1 MDEAMR
7 RIVWMIL
14 VGVLC
19 AWSIASC
26 GPRDECEEAADKL
39 VSECEFSGYVLES
52 TIGECK
58 DVRKCRAECV
68 NDHSCTEVLESGD
81 PSFARCLSDCTPVE

>member
-1 MDEAMR
+1 M
-7 RIVWMIL
+7 
-14 VGVLC
+14 VL
-19 AWSIASC
+19 ATMVAASVASSC

-68 NDHSCTEVLESGD
+68 NDHSCSEVLEAGD
-81 PSFARCLSDCTPVE
+81 PSFSRCLSDCTPVEP

>member
-1 MDEAMR
+1 MFTTIMGAG
-7 RIVWMIL
+7 L
-14 VGVLC
+14 VL
-19 AWSIASC
+19 ALTIPSC

-39 VSECEFSGYVLES
+39 VGECEFSGYVLDN

-68 NDHSCTEVLESGD
+68 NDHSCTEVIESGD
-81 PSFARCLSDCTPVE
+81 ASFTKCLSDCTPATP

>member
-1 MDEAMR
+1 M
-7 RIVWMIL
+7 V
-14 VGVLC
+14 
-19 AWSIASC
+19 SC
-26 GPRDECEEAADKL
+26 GPRDACEEAADKL
-39 VSECEFSGYVLES
+39 VSECEFSDFVLES

-81 PSFARCLSDCTPVE
+81 PSFARCLSDCVPVE